1 MTMKID
7 KDKLIDKKLQD
18 IESRY
23 YKGHKATS
31 TEIVDWW
38 SKEDQKEYK
47 RLLKLKERKSV
58 KKFKV
63 TVWEECT
70 WEKIIEAEDESE
82 IQGIAYE
89 DIAETGYDNWE
100 IGNHGTSDITDIEE
114 IE

>member
-1 MTMKID
+1 MKID

-47 RLLKLKERKSV
+47 RLLKLKERKSM
-58 KKFKV
+58 KKFRV

-70 WEKIIEAEDESE
+70 WEKIIEAEDESKVE
-82 IQGIAYE
+82 AIAYE

-100 IGNHGTSDITDIEE
+100 IGNNGTSDITDIEE
-114 IE
+114 IK

>member
-1 MTMKID
+1 MKIEE
-7 KDKLIDKKLQD
+7 IDKKLKD
-18 IESRY
+18 IESKY
-23 YKGHKATS
+23 HNGQNATS
-31 TEIVDWW
+31 VDIADWW

-47 RLLKLKERKSV
+47 RLLKLKERKKM

-82 IQGIAYE
+82 IQAIAYE

-114 IE
+114 IK

>member
-1 MTMKID
+1 MTNED
-7 KDKLIDKKLQD
+7 IDKKLED

-31 TEIVDWW
+31 TEIADWW

-47 RLLKLKERKSV
+47 RLLKLKERKPM
-58 KKFKV
+58 KKFRV
-63 TVWEECT
+63 IVWEECT

-82 IQGIAYE
+82 IQAIAYE

-100 IGNHGTSDITDIEE
+100 IGNHGTNDITDIQEVKND
-114 IE
+114 